1 VGSFKDRFFCD
12 EGRVNTWQIRS
23 GLEDNFDGVNLA
35 ALVYDKICASFFSYC
50 TLWVSRFCFSVM
62 KLPPIARTPRLKRL
76 FYSVSNRLSK
86 NSFLIAKGCRLQARG
101 VKIRSSKVAIEE
113 RDCHVSIGE
122 GTHILDSKI
131 EVQGTGCRLIIGR
144 NARIRHAHLLVQ
156 DTGTWLEIGEGTTMT
171 GARFLVAGAGEGI
184 RIGKDCMI
192 AVGVAIRSSDMHSI
206 IDFASGKRVN
216 EDQSVTIGNHVWLGE
231 ATQVMK
237 GAEIGSDCVV
247 GAGSLVLGQ
256 LDGQGRV
263 YAGRPA
269 REVRSGV
276 TWDRAR

>member
-1 VGSFKDRFFCD
+1 MKLFPRIAPFGCHVF
-12 EGRVNTWQIRS
+12 TA
-23 GLEDNFDGVNLA
+23 LA
-35 ALVYDKICASFFSYC
+35 
-50 TLWVSRFCFSVM
+50 M
-62 KLPPIARTPRLKRL
+62 KLPPIARTPRLKSL

-86 NSFLIAKGCRLQARG
+86 NSFLISKGCRLQARG
-101 VKIRSSKVAIEE
+101 VKIRSSKVAIEG
-113 RDCHVSIGE
+113 RDCHVFIDE
-122 GTHILDSKI
+122 GTYILDSKI
-131 EVQGTGCRLIIGR
+131 EVRGTGCRLMIGK
-144 NARIRHAHLLVQ
+144 NARIRHTHLLVQ
-156 DTGTWLEIGEGTTMT
+156 DTGTWLEIGENTTMT
-171 GARFLVAGAGEGI
+171 GSRFLVAGKGVGI

-206 IDFASGKRVN
+206 LDVASGKRIN
-216 EDQSVTIGNHVWLGE
+216 EDRSVTIGDHVWLGE

-237 GAEIGSDCVV
+237 GAEIGSNCVI

-256 LDGQGRV
+256 LAGQARI